1 MYLALCEKAYPKKLA
16 FAFLDE
22 LTKEFEVLHG
32 DEVEAA
38 ERPYQFIGFGKLHV
52 VIHHY
57 FRNAVF

>member
-32 DEVEAA
+32 DEVESA
-38 ERPYQFIGFGKLHV
+38 ERPYQFIGFGRTSTL
-52 VIHHY
+52 Y
-57 FRNAVF
+57 FGLGADGE